1 MASSSIQKWQLGP
14 WDLLQY
20 KVLRRFWPFVE
31 SRDTPPPPPGAT
43 RIRMIFGE
51 EFVRQVAGKTVIDF
65 GCGLGHESVELAQ
78 VGAKRV
84 IGLDIV
90 YRYLESA
97 ENLASR
103 NGVSD
108 ICEFKSTTTEQADIV
123 ISIDAFEHFGEPG
136 KILNLMSR
144 LCKPGGEIWIHF
156 GPPWYHPLGGHLFA
170 VFPWAHLL
178 FSESALC
185 RWRAD
190 FKTDGARQFSEV
202 EGGLNKM
209 TLKRFEHLVKATDL
223 QIVKSEGIPIGATRR
238 IYCRP
243 LREFLTSA
251 ARYRLRH

>member
-1 MASSSIQKWQLGP
+1 MASSSIQKWELGP
-14 WDLLQY
+14 WDRLQY
-20 KVLRRFWPFVE
+20 RLLRRLWPFVE
-31 SRDTPPPPPGAT
+31 SKDTPPPPPGAT
-43 RIRMIFGE
+43 RIRTIFGE

-78 VGAKRV
+78 AGAKHV
-84 IGLDIV
+84 IGLDILD
-90 YRYLESA
+90 RYLREA
-97 ENLASR
+97 EGLASR
-103 NGVSD
+103 AGVSR
-108 ICEFKSTTTEQADIV
+108 ICEFARATNEQTDIV

-136 KILNLMSR
+136 KILQLMSR

-202 EGGLNKM
+202 EGGLNQM
-209 TLKRFEHLVKATDL
+209 TLKRFEQLVKATDL
-223 QIVKSEGIPIGATRR
+223 HIVKSEGIPIGAARR

-243 LREFLTSA
+243 LREFFTSA
-251 ARYRLRH
+251 ARYRLCH